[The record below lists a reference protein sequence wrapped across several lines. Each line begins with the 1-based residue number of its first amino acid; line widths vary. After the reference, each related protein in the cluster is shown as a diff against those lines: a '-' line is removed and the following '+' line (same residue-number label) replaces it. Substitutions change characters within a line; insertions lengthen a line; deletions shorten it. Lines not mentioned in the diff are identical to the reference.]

1 MQKVNEILVKLLN
14 ISLMSR
20 TLLFIGAIADHFV
33 PTFYLQNSTLM
44 VKFVVTQEI
53 QRIIQKYNE
62 RQHQSIGNEKYID
75 PEALAIEHLLLVQIA
90 ATLQASEDDSA
101 TKLQYSLNNILKSTS
116 LYIAPIQKPKPVVPF
131 C

>member
-1 MQKVNEILVKLLN
+1 
-14 ISLMSR
+14 
-20 TLLFIGAIADHFV
+20 
-33 PTFYLQNSTLM
+33 M